1 MGIYNKFIKI
11 LFHMKIRLNELRSI
25 IKNILKEYIEY
36 PQVQYEPNGMHLVLN

>member
-36 PQVQYEPNGMHLVLN
+36 PQINDFSDSGTVRT